1 MAAFARAPPPCR
13 PTPYGDRSY
22 GLNVTGNMAVP
33 VRGFH
38 ADAVILETDSVRWP
52 SPYVHGQCMAASY
65 PRFPGGRRHFGID
78 SVWRLALQRSSK
90 ENWLLPKHHVH
101 RVTLRLPFTHVSLPR
116 VLMGRQRT
124 VPTFPGSVSDVILT
138 TLSRPG
144 SSSKVLSPARRPAVS
159 ALAGA
164 RSPSERKDAG
174 EGTDPTLVTRGRAR
188 ADLETRDNRL
198 HRVFP

>member
-13 PTPYGDRSY
+13 PTPYGGRSY
-22 GLNVTGNMAVP
+22 GLNVTGNMAAP
-33 VRGFH
+33 VCGFH

-65 PRFPGGRRHFGID
+65 PRSPGGRRHFGID
-78 SVWRLALQRSSK
+78 SVRWRLALQRSSK
-90 ENWLLPKHHVH
+90 EKRLLPKHHVP

-124 VPTFPGSVSDVILT
+124 VPMFPRSVSDVILT

-144 SSSKVLSPARRPAVS
+144 SSSKVLSPARRPAAS

-174 EGTDPTLVTRGRAR
+174 EGPDPGDKGPSHSRPRNPR
-188 ADLETRDNRL
+188 HRL